1 MEGRKMSKSSLSVL
15 AKAVASK
22 RGLTQA
28 EAERF
33 IATMFEVAGAG
44 IQEDKLLK
52 MKWLGTFKITS
63 VKDRESVDVNT
74 GERILI
80 EGRDKISFTPD
91 NILKEIINKPFAQFE
106 TVVVND
112 GVDFSDIDE
121 KFANMERE
129 EELQL
134 QKEQEL
140 QLLKGQECH
149 DEEVVQEEQNA
160 ELPQKA
166 ELSQEEEHSQE
177 VELNEDL
184 PQEEELSQ
192 EEEHSQEVEL
202 NEELPQ
208 EAKKSQESL
217 LDAELESQEGG
228 QKDELPQEVNTPIS
242 EETVALSS
250 ELKNAEISED
260 DIPETSEDNISQTSE
275 DDIPETSE
283 DDIPETSE
291 DNISQTSEDTISK
304 TEENGIPEEVGM
316 LISHLKENGS
326 AAEEIERVE
335 EAKVKEEAEAPKAA
349 EAHVEKTPA
358 EEKIVVSQSD
368 VENKK
373 QSEYDETLDEDE
385 AYASDRHHFVIPK
398 YVVALVCVVFVALLG
413 GLCWFAFIYGKMQA
427 RQEQM
432 EMQLKAIKPQPQP
445 KPKPKVVAPVDTA
458 KSVASLDDKTDA
470 ENAPVN
476 GAQAN
481 NEQTDHSQL
490 AMKKKAKQDSIR
502 MAQANNAVKMAEKAS
517 EYLNDPRIRTGAY
530 RIVGVEK
537 TVTVKSGQTLA
548 GLSKLYL
555 GPGMECYMQAI
566 NGCSEIKSGQKV
578 KIPKLELK
586 RKGKK
591 N

>member
-33 IATMFEVAGAG
+33 IATMFEVAGDG

-112 GVDFSDIDE
+112 GIDFSDIDE

-129 EELQL
+129 EEELQL
-134 QKEQEL
+134 QKE
-140 QLLKGQECH
+140 QECH

-160 ELPQKA
+160 EQPQKE
-166 ELSQEEEHSQE
+166 ELSQVEEQPREENLSQE

-184 PQEEELSQ
+184 S
-192 EEEHSQEVEL
+192 
-202 NEELPQ
+202 Q

-217 LDAELESQEGG
+217 LDAELQSQEGG
-228 QKDELPQEVNTPIS
+228 QKDELSQEVNTPIS

-260 DIPETSEDNISQTSE
+260 DISETSEDNISQTS
-275 DDIPETSE
+275 D
-283 DDIPETSE
+283 
-291 DNISQTSEDTISK
+291 DTISK
-304 TEENGIPEEVGM
+304 TEENGIPEEVGI
-316 LISHLKENGS
+316 LISHLKENES
-326 AAEEIERVE
+326 EAEEIERVE
-335 EAKVKEEAEAPKAA
+335 EAKVKEEAEVPKAA
-349 EAHVEKTPA
+349 EAHVEKTP
-358 EEKIVVSQSD
+358 EEAKVVVSQSN

-373 QSEYDETLDEDE
+373 QPEYDETLDEDE
-385 AYASDRHHFVIPK
+385 AYASDHHHLVIPK
-398 YVVALVCVVFVALLG
+398 YVVALVSVVFVALLG

-445 KPKPKVVAPVDTA
+445 KPKPTVVAPVDTA
-458 KSVASLDDKTDA
+458 KSVASSDDKTDA
-470 ENAPVN
+470 ENVLAN

-481 NEQTDHSQL
+481 NEQTDHAQL

-517 EYLNDPRIRTGAY
+517 VYLNDPRIRTGAY

-537 TVTVKSGQTLA
+537 TVTAKSGQTLA

-566 NGCSEIKSGQKV
+566 NGCSEIKPGQKV

>member
-1 MEGRKMSKSSLSVL
+1 MSKSSLSVL

-33 IATMFEVAGAG
+33 IATMFEVAGDG

-112 GVDFSDIDE
+112 GIDFSDIDE

-129 EELQL
+129 EEELQL
-134 QKEQEL
+134 QKE
-140 QLLKGQECH
+140 QECH

-160 ELPQKA
+160 ELPQK
-166 ELSQEEEHSQE
+166 EDLSQEEEQPREEEHSQE

-184 PQEEELSQ
+184 S
-192 EEEHSQEVEL
+192 
-202 NEELPQ
+202 Q

-217 LDAELESQEGG
+217 LDAELQSQEGG
-228 QKDELPQEVNTPIS
+228 QKDELSQEANTPIS

-260 DIPETSEDNISQTSE
+260 DISETSEDNISQTS
-275 DDIPETSE
+275 D
-283 DDIPETSE
+283 
-291 DNISQTSEDTISK
+291 DTISK

-316 LISHLKENGS
+316 LISHLKKNES
-326 AAEEIERVE
+326 EAEEIERVE
-335 EAKVKEEAEAPKAA
+335 EAKVKEEAEVPKAA

-358 EEKIVVSQSD
+358 EAKVVVSQSN

-373 QSEYDETLDEDE
+373 QPEYDETLDEDE
-385 AYASDRHHFVIPK
+385 AYASDHHHLVIPK
-398 YVVALVCVVFVALLG
+398 YVVALVSVVFVALLG

-445 KPKPKVVAPVDTA
+445 KPKPTVVAPVDTA
-458 KSVASLDDKTDA
+458 KSVASSDDKTDA
-470 ENAPVN
+470 ENALAN

-481 NEQTDHSQL
+481 NEQTDHAQL

-517 EYLNDPRIRTGAY
+517 VYLNDPRIRTGAY

-537 TVTVKSGQTLA
+537 TVTAKSGQTLA

-555 GPGMECYMQAI
+555 GSGMECYMQAI
-566 NGCSEIKSGQKV
+566 NGCSEIKPGQKV

>member
-33 IATMFEVAGAG
+33 IATMFEVAGDG

-112 GVDFSDIDE
+112 GIDFSDIDE

-129 EELQL
+129 EEELQL
-134 QKEQEL
+134 QKE
-140 QLLKGQECH
+140 QECH

-160 ELPQKA
+160 ELPQKE
-166 ELSQEEEHSQE
+166 ELFQEEEQPREEEHSQE
-177 VELNEDL
+177 FELNEDL
-184 PQEEELSQ
+184 S
-192 EEEHSQEVEL
+192 
-202 NEELPQ
+202 Q

-217 LDAELESQEGG
+217 LDAELQSQEGG
-228 QKDELPQEVNTPIS
+228 QKDELSQEVNTPIS
-242 EETVALSS
+242 EETVALPS

-260 DIPETSEDNISQTSE
+260 DISETSEDNISQTS
-275 DDIPETSE
+275 D
-283 DDIPETSE
+283 
-291 DNISQTSEDTISK
+291 DTISK

-316 LISHLKENGS
+316 LISHLKKNES
-326 AAEEIERVE
+326 EAEEIERVE
-335 EAKVKEEAEAPKAA
+335 EAKVKEEAEVPKAA
-349 EAHVEKTPA
+349 EAHVEKTP
-358 EEKIVVSQSD
+358 EEAKVVASQSN

-373 QSEYDETLDEDE
+373 QPEYDETLDEDE
-385 AYASDRHHFVIPK
+385 AYASDRHHLVIPK
-398 YVVALVCVVFVALLG
+398 YVVALVSVVFVALLG

-445 KPKPKVVAPVDTA
+445 KPKPTVVAPVDTA
-458 KSVASLDDKTDA
+458 KSVASSDDKTDA
-470 ENAPVN
+470 ENVLAN

-481 NEQTDHSQL
+481 NEQTDHAQL

-517 EYLNDPRIRTGAY
+517 VYLNDPRIRTGAY

-537 TVTVKSGQTLA
+537 TVTAKSGQTLA

-566 NGCSEIKSGQKV
+566 NGCSEIKPGQKV

>member
-1 MEGRKMSKSSLSVL
+1 MNKSSLSVL

-112 GVDFSDIDE
+112 GIDFSDIDE

-129 EELQL
+129 EEELQL
-134 QKEQEL
+134 QKE
-140 QLLKGQECH
+140 QECH

-160 ELPQKA
+160 EQPQKE
-166 ELSQEEEHSQE
+166 ELSQVEEQPREENLSQE

-184 PQEEELSQ
+184 S
-192 EEEHSQEVEL
+192 
-202 NEELPQ
+202 Q

-217 LDAELESQEGG
+217 LDAELQSQEGG
-228 QKDELPQEVNTPIS
+228 QKDDLSQEANTPIS

-260 DIPETSEDNISQTSE
+260 DISETSEDNISQTS
-275 DDIPETSE
+275 D
-283 DDIPETSE
+283 
-291 DNISQTSEDTISK
+291 DTISK

-316 LISHLKENGS
+316 LISHLKKNES
-326 AAEEIERVE
+326 EAEEIEKVE
-335 EAKVKEEAEAPKAA
+335 ETKVKEEAEVPKAA
-349 EAHVEKTPA
+349 EAHVEKTP
-358 EEKIVVSQSD
+358 EEAKVVVSQSN

-373 QSEYDETLDEDE
+373 QPEYDETLDEDE
-385 AYASDRHHFVIPK
+385 AYASDHHHLVIPK
-398 YVVALVCVVFVALLG
+398 YVVALVSVVFVALLG

-458 KSVASLDDKTDA
+458 KSVASSDDKTDA
-470 ENAPVN
+470 ANALAN

-481 NEQTDHSQL
+481 NEQTDHAQL

-517 EYLNDPRIRTGAY
+517 VYLNDPRIRTGAY

-537 TVTVKSGQTLA
+537 TVTAKSGQTLA

-566 NGCSEIKSGQKV
+566 NGCSEIKPGQKV

>member
-1 MEGRKMSKSSLSVL
+1 MEGRKMNKSSLSVL

-91 NILKEIINKPFAQFE
+91 NIMKEIINKPFAQFE

-129 EELQL
+129 EELLL
-134 QKEQEL
+134 QKEQER
-140 QLLKGQECH
+140 H
-149 DEEVVQEEQNA
+149 DDEVVLEEQNA
-160 ELPQKA
+160 EQPQELDQNVRQSREEEQSQENLPDA
-166 ELSQEEEHSQE
+166 ELQSQDDGEK
-177 VELNEDL
+177 NDL
-184 PQEEELSQ
+184 
-192 EEEHSQEVEL
+192 
-202 NEELPQ
+202 
-208 EAKKSQESL
+208 SQESL
-217 LDAELESQEGG
+217 LNEELTQENN
-228 QKDELPQEVNTPIS
+228 QKVEQPQEVKSPIS
-242 EETVALSS
+242 EENVALSS
-250 ELKNAEISED
+250 ELKNV
-260 DIPETSEDNISQTSE
+260 ETSADDFSE
-275 DDIPETSE
+275 T
-283 DDIPETSE
+283 
-291 DNISQTSEDTISK
+291 
-304 TEENGIPEEVGM
+304 
-316 LISHLKENGS
+316 
-326 AAEEIERVE
+326 
-335 EAKVKEEAEAPKAA
+335 
-349 EAHVEKTPA
+349 
-358 EEKIVVSQSD
+358 
-368 VENKK
+368 
-373 QSEYDETLDEDE
+373 
-385 AYASDRHHFVIPK
+385 YASDRHHLVIPK

-413 GLCWFAFIYGKMQA
+413 GLCWFAFTYGKMQA

-458 KSVASLDDKTDA
+458 KSVASSDDKTDA
-470 ENAPVN
+470 ENVLAN

-481 NEQTDHSQL
+481 NAQADHAQL

-537 TVTVKSGQTLA
+537 TVTAKSGQTLA

-566 NGCSEIKSGQKV
+566 NGCSEIKTGQKV

>member
-1 MEGRKMSKSSLSVL
+1 MSKSSLSVL

-33 IATMFEVAGAG
+33 IATMFEVAGDG

-112 GVDFSDIDE
+112 GIDFSDIDE

-129 EELQL
+129 EEELQL
-134 QKEQEL
+134 QKE
-140 QLLKGQECH
+140 QECH

-160 ELPQKA
+160 EQPQN
-166 ELSQEEEHSQE
+166 EDLSQVEEQPREENLSQE

-184 PQEEELSQ
+184 S
-192 EEEHSQEVEL
+192 
-202 NEELPQ
+202 Q
-208 EAKKSQESL
+208 EAKKPQESL
-217 LDAELESQEGG
+217 LDAELQSQEDG
-228 QKDELPQEVNTPIS
+228 QKDELSQEVNTPIS

-260 DIPETSEDNISQTSE
+260 DISETSEDNISQTS
-275 DDIPETSE
+275 D
-283 DDIPETSE
+283 
-291 DNISQTSEDTISK
+291 DTISK

-316 LISHLKENGS
+316 LISHLKKNES
-326 AAEEIERVE
+326 EAEEIERVE
-335 EAKVKEEAEAPKAA
+335 EAKVKEEPEVPKAA

-358 EEKIVVSQSD
+358 EAKVVVSQSN

-373 QSEYDETLDEDE
+373 QPEYDETLDEDE
-385 AYASDRHHFVIPK
+385 AYASDHHHLVIPK
-398 YVVALVCVVFVALLG
+398 YVVALVSVVFVALLG

-458 KSVASLDDKTDA
+458 KSVASSDDKTDA
-470 ENAPVN
+470 ENALAN

-481 NEQTDHSQL
+481 NEQTDHAQL

-517 EYLNDPRIRTGAY
+517 VYLNDPRIRTGAY

-537 TVTVKSGQTLA
+537 TVTAKSGQTLA

-566 NGCSEIKSGQKV
+566 NGCSEIKPGQKV

>member
-1 MEGRKMSKSSLSVL
+1 MSKSSLSVL

-33 IATMFEVAGAG
+33 IATMFEVAGDG

-112 GVDFSDIDE
+112 GIDFSDIDE

-129 EELQL
+129 EEELQL
-134 QKEQEL
+134 QKE
-140 QLLKGQECH
+140 QECH
-149 DEEVVQEEQNA
+149 DEEVVQEEQ
-160 ELPQKA
+160 PQK
-166 ELSQEEEHSQE
+166 
-177 VELNEDL
+177 
-184 PQEEELSQ
+184 EELSQ
-192 EEEHSQEVEL
+192 EEEQ
-202 NEELPQ
+202 PR
-208 EAKKSQESL
+208 ESL
-217 LDAELESQEGG
+217 LDAELQSQEGG
-228 QKDELPQEVNTPIS
+228 QKDELSQEANTPIS

-260 DIPETSEDNISQTSE
+260 NISVTSEDNISQTS
-275 DDIPETSE
+275 D
-283 DDIPETSE
+283 
-291 DNISQTSEDTISK
+291 DTISQ

-316 LISHLKENGS
+316 LISHLKENKS
-326 AAEEIERVE
+326 EAEEIERVE
-335 EAKVKEEAEAPKAA
+335 EAKVKEEAEVPKAA
-349 EAHVEKTPA
+349 EAYVEKTPTEA
-358 EEKIVVSQSD
+358 KVVVSQSN

-373 QSEYDETLDEDE
+373 QPEYDETLDEDE
-385 AYASDRHHFVIPK
+385 AHASDRHHLVIPK
-398 YVVALVCVVFVALLG
+398 YVVALVSVVFVALLG

-458 KSVASLDDKTDA
+458 KSVASSDDKTDA
-470 ENAPVN
+470 ENALAN

-481 NEQTDHSQL
+481 NEQTDHAQL

-517 EYLNDPRIRTGAY
+517 VYLNDPRIRTGAY

-537 TVTVKSGQTLA
+537 TVTAKSGQTLA
-548 GLSKLYL
+548 GLSKHYL

-566 NGCSEIKSGQKV
+566 NGCSEIKPGQKV

>member
-33 IATMFEVAGAG
+33 IATMFEVAGDG

-112 GVDFSDIDE
+112 GIDFSDIDE

-129 EELQL
+129 EEELQL
-134 QKEQEL
+134 QKE
-140 QLLKGQECH
+140 QECH

-160 ELPQKA
+160 EQPQKE
-166 ELSQEEEHSQE
+166 ELSQEEEQPREEEHSQE

-184 PQEEELSQ
+184 S
-192 EEEHSQEVEL
+192 
-202 NEELPQ
+202 Q

-217 LDAELESQEGG
+217 LDAELQSQEGG
-228 QKDELPQEVNTPIS
+228 QKDELSQEANTPIS

-260 DIPETSEDNISQTSE
+260 DISVTSEDNISQTS
-275 DDIPETSE
+275 D
-283 DDIPETSE
+283 
-291 DNISQTSEDTISK
+291 DTISK

-316 LISHLKENGS
+316 LISHLKENKS
-326 AAEEIERVE
+326 EAEKIERVE
-335 EAKVKEEAEAPKAA
+335 EAKVKEEAEVPKAA
-349 EAHVEKTPA
+349 EAYVEETPA
-358 EEKIVVSQSD
+358 EAKVVVSQTN

-373 QSEYDETLDEDE
+373 QPEYDETLDEDE
-385 AYASDRHHFVIPK
+385 AYASDRHHLVIPK
-398 YVVALVCVVFVALLG
+398 YVVALVSVVFVALLG

-458 KSVASLDDKTDA
+458 KSVASSDDKTDA
-470 ENAPVN
+470 ENVLAN
-476 GAQAN
+476 GAQTN
-481 NEQTDHSQL
+481 NEQTDHAQL

-517 EYLNDPRIRTGAY
+517 VYLNDPRIRTGAY

-537 TVTVKSGQTLA
+537 TVTAKSGQTLA

-566 NGCSEIKSGQKV
+566 NGCSEIKPGQKV
-578 KIPKLELK
+578 KIPKLKLK

>member
-33 IATMFEVAGAG
+33 IATMFEVAGDG

-112 GVDFSDIDE
+112 GIDFSDIDE

-129 EELQL
+129 EEELQL
-134 QKEQEL
+134 QKE
-140 QLLKGQECH
+140 QECH

-160 ELPQKA
+160 EQPQKE
-166 ELSQEEEHSQE
+166 ELSQEEEQPREEEHSQE

-184 PQEEELSQ
+184 S
-192 EEEHSQEVEL
+192 
-202 NEELPQ
+202 Q

-217 LDAELESQEGG
+217 LDAELQSQEGG
-228 QKDELPQEVNTPIS
+228 QKDELSQEVNTPIS

-260 DIPETSEDNISQTSE
+260 DISETSEDNISQTS
-275 DDIPETSE
+275 D
-283 DDIPETSE
+283 
-291 DNISQTSEDTISK
+291 DTISK

-316 LISHLKENGS
+316 LISHLKENKS
-326 AAEEIERVE
+326 EAEEIERVE
-335 EAKVKEEAEAPKAA
+335 EAKVKEEAELPKAA

-358 EEKIVVSQSD
+358 EAKVVVSQSN

-373 QSEYDETLDEDE
+373 QPEYDETLDEDE
-385 AYASDRHHFVIPK
+385 AYASDHHHLVIPK
-398 YVVALVCVVFVALLG
+398 YVVALVSVVFVALLG

-458 KSVASLDDKTDA
+458 KSVASSDDKTDA
-470 ENAPVN
+470 ANALAN

-481 NEQTDHSQL
+481 NEQTDHAQL

-517 EYLNDPRIRTGAY
+517 VYLNDPRIRTGAY

-537 TVTVKSGQTLA
+537 TVTAKSGQTLA

-566 NGCSEIKSGQKV
+566 NGCSEIKPGQKV

>member
-1 MEGRKMSKSSLSVL
+1 MEGRKMNKSSLSVL

-129 EELQL
+129 EELLL
-134 QKEQEL
+134 QKEQER
-140 QLLKGQECH
+140 H
-149 DEEVVQEEQNA
+149 DDEVVLEEQNA
-160 ELPQKA
+160 EQPQELDQNVRQSREEEQSQENLPDA
-166 ELSQEEEHSQE
+166 ELQSQENLPDAELQSQE
-177 VELNEDL
+177 NLSDAEL
-184 PQEEELSQ
+184 QSQ
-192 EEEHSQEVEL
+192 ENLSDAKLQSQDDGEKNDL
-202 NEELPQ
+202 
-208 EAKKSQESL
+208 SQESL
-217 LDAELESQEGG
+217 LNEELTQENN
-228 QKDELPQEVNTPIS
+228 QKVEQPQEVKTPIS
-242 EETVALSS
+242 EENVALSS
-250 ELKNAEISED
+250 ELKNV
-260 DIPETSEDNISQTSE
+260 ETSADDFSE
-275 DDIPETSE
+275 T
-283 DDIPETSE
+283 
-291 DNISQTSEDTISK
+291 
-304 TEENGIPEEVGM
+304 
-316 LISHLKENGS
+316 
-326 AAEEIERVE
+326 
-335 EAKVKEEAEAPKAA
+335 
-349 EAHVEKTPA
+349 
-358 EEKIVVSQSD
+358 
-368 VENKK
+368 
-373 QSEYDETLDEDE
+373 
-385 AYASDRHHFVIPK
+385 YASDRHHLVIPK

-413 GLCWFAFIYGKMQA
+413 GLCWFAFTYGKMQA

-445 KPKPKVVAPVDTA
+445 KPKPTVVAPVDTA
-458 KSVASLDDKTDA
+458 KSVVSSDDKTDA
-470 ENAPVN
+470 ENAQAN

-481 NEQTDHSQL
+481 NAQADHAQL

-537 TVTVKSGQTLA
+537 TVTAKSGQTLA

-566 NGCSEIKSGQKV
+566 NGCSEIKTGQKV
-578 KIPKLELK
+578 KVPKLELK

>member
-1 MEGRKMSKSSLSVL
+1 MSKSSLSVL

-33 IATMFEVAGAG
+33 IATMFEVAGDG

-112 GVDFSDIDE
+112 GIDFSDIDE

-129 EELQL
+129 EEELQL
-134 QKEQEL
+134 QKEQE
-140 QLLKGQECH
+140 CH
-149 DEEVVQEEQNA
+149 DEELAQEEQNA
-160 ELPQKA
+160 EQTQKE
-166 ELSQEEEHSQE
+166 ELSQGEEQPREEEHSQE
-177 VELNEDL
+177 VELNEN
-184 PQEEELSQ
+184 LSQ
-192 EEEHSQEVEL
+192 EE
-202 NEELPQ
+202 
-208 EAKKSQESL
+208 KKSQESL
-217 LDAELESQEGG
+217 LDAELQSQEGG
-228 QKDELPQEVNTPIS
+228 QKDELSQEVNTPIS

-260 DIPETSEDNISQTSE
+260 DISETSEDNISQTS
-275 DDIPETSE
+275 D
-283 DDIPETSE
+283 
-291 DNISQTSEDTISK
+291 DTISK

-316 LISHLKENGS
+316 LISHLKKNES
-326 AAEEIERVE
+326 EAEEIERVE
-335 EAKVKEEAEAPKAA
+335 EAKVKEEAGIPKAA
-349 EAHVEKTPA
+349 EAHVEKTP
-358 EEKIVVSQSD
+358 EEAKVVASQSN

-373 QSEYDETLDEDE
+373 QPEYDETLDEDE
-385 AYASDRHHFVIPK
+385 AYASDRHHLVIPK
-398 YVVALVCVVFVALLG
+398 YVVALVSVVFVALLG

-458 KSVASLDDKTDA
+458 KSVASSDDKTDA
-470 ENAPVN
+470 ENALAN

-481 NEQTDHSQL
+481 NEQTDHAQL

-517 EYLNDPRIRTGAY
+517 VYLNDPRIRTGAY

-537 TVTVKSGQTLA
+537 TVTAKSGQTLA

-566 NGCSEIKSGQKV
+566 NGCSEIKPGQKV

>member
-1 MEGRKMSKSSLSVL
+1 MSKSSLSVL

-33 IATMFEVAGAG
+33 IATMFEVAGDG

-112 GVDFSDIDE
+112 GIDFSDIDE

-129 EELQL
+129 EEELQL
-134 QKEQEL
+134 QKE
-140 QLLKGQECH
+140 QECH
-149 DEEVVQEEQNA
+149 DEEVVQEEQ
-160 ELPQKA
+160 PQKE
-166 ELSQEEEHSQE
+166 ELSQEEEQPREEEHSQE
-177 VELNEDL
+177 VELNEN
-184 PQEEELSQ
+184 LS
-192 EEEHSQEVEL
+192 
-202 NEELPQ
+202 Q

-217 LDAELESQEGG
+217 LDAELQSQEGG
-228 QKDELPQEVNTPIS
+228 QKDELSQEANTPIS

-250 ELKNAEISED
+250 ELKNAEITED
-260 DIPETSEDNISQTSE
+260 DISETSEDNISQTSE
-275 DDIPETSE
+275 D
-283 DDIPETSE
+283 
-291 DNISQTSEDTISK
+291 NISQTSDDTISK

-316 LISHLKENGS
+316 LISHLKENKS
-326 AAEEIERVE
+326 EAEKIERVE
-335 EAKVKEEAEAPKAA
+335 EAKVKEEAEVPKAA
-349 EAHVEKTPA
+349 EAYVEETPA
-358 EEKIVVSQSD
+358 EAKVVVSQSN

-373 QSEYDETLDEDE
+373 QPEYDETLDEDE
-385 AYASDRHHFVIPK
+385 AYASDHHHLVIPK
-398 YVVALVCVVFVALLG
+398 YVVALVSVVFVALLG

-445 KPKPKVVAPVDTA
+445 KPKPTVVAPVDTA
-458 KSVASLDDKTDA
+458 KSVASSDDKTDA
-470 ENAPVN
+470 ENALAN

-481 NEQTDHSQL
+481 NEQTDHAQL

-517 EYLNDPRIRTGAY
+517 VYLNDPRIRTGAY

-537 TVTVKSGQTLA
+537 TMTAKSGQTLA

-566 NGCSEIKSGQKV
+566 NGCSEIKPGQKV

>member
-33 IATMFEVAGAG
+33 IATMFEVAGDG

-112 GVDFSDIDE
+112 GIDFSDIDE
-121 KFANMERE
+121 KFANMESEE

-134 QKEQEL
+134 QKE
-140 QLLKGQECH
+140 QECH

-160 ELPQKA
+160 EQPQKE
-166 ELSQEEEHSQE
+166 ELSQEEEQPREEEYSQE
-177 VELNEDL
+177 VELNEN
-184 PQEEELSQ
+184 LS
-192 EEEHSQEVEL
+192 
-202 NEELPQ
+202 Q

-217 LDAELESQEGG
+217 LDAELQSQEGG
-228 QKDELPQEVNTPIS
+228 QKDELSQEANTPIS
-242 EETVALSS
+242 EEMVALSS

-260 DIPETSEDNISQTSE
+260 DISETSEDNISQTS
-275 DDIPETSE
+275 D
-283 DDIPETSE
+283 
-291 DNISQTSEDTISK
+291 DTISK

-316 LISHLKENGS
+316 LISHLKENKS
-326 AAEEIERVE
+326 EAEEIEKVE
-335 EAKVKEEAEAPKAA
+335 ETKVKEEAEVPKAA
-349 EAHVEKTPA
+349 EAHVEKTP
-358 EEKIVVSQSD
+358 EEAKVVVSQSN

-373 QSEYDETLDEDE
+373 QPEYDETLDEDE
-385 AYASDRHHFVIPK
+385 AYASDRHHLVIPK
-398 YVVALVCVVFVALLG
+398 YVVALVSVVFVALLG

-445 KPKPKVVAPVDTA
+445 KPKPMVVAPVDTA
-458 KSVASLDDKTDA
+458 KSVASSDDKTDA
-470 ENAPVN
+470 ENALAN

-481 NEQTDHSQL
+481 NEQTDHAQL

-517 EYLNDPRIRTGAY
+517 VYLNDPRIRTGAY

-537 TVTVKSGQTLA
+537 TVTAKSGQTLA

-566 NGCSEIKSGQKV
+566 NGCSEIKPGQKV

>member
-33 IATMFEVAGAG
+33 IATMFEVAGDG

-91 NILKEIINKPFAQFE
+91 NILKEIVNKPFAQFE

-112 GVDFSDIDE
+112 GIDFFDIDE

-129 EELQL
+129 EEELQL
-134 QKEQEL
+134 QKE
-140 QLLKGQECH
+140 QECH

-160 ELPQKA
+160 EQPQN
-166 ELSQEEEHSQE
+166 EDLSQEEEQ
-177 VELNEDL
+177 
-184 PQEEELSQ
+184 
-192 EEEHSQEVEL
+192 
-202 NEELPQ
+202 
-208 EAKKSQESL
+208 SQESL
-217 LDAELESQEGG
+217 LDAELQSQEGG
-228 QKDELPQEVNTPIS
+228 QKDELSQEANTPIS

-260 DIPETSEDNISQTSE
+260 DISETSEDNISQTS
-275 DDIPETSE
+275 D
-283 DDIPETSE
+283 
-291 DNISQTSEDTISK
+291 DTISK

-316 LISHLKENGS
+316 LISHLKENKS
-326 AAEEIERVE
+326 EAEEIERVE
-335 EAKVKEEAEAPKAA
+335 EAKVKEEAEVPKAA
-349 EAHVEKTPA
+349 EAYVEEMPTEAKV
-358 EEKIVVSQSD
+358 VVSQTN

-373 QSEYDETLDEDE
+373 QPEYDETLDEDE
-385 AYASDRHHFVIPK
+385 AYASDHHHLVIPK
-398 YVVALVCVVFVALLG
+398 YVVALVSVVFVALLG

-445 KPKPKVVAPVDTA
+445 KPKPTVVAPVDTA
-458 KSVASLDDKTDA
+458 KSVASSDDKTDA
-470 ENAPVN
+470 ENVLAN
-476 GAQAN
+476 GAQTN
-481 NEQTDHSQL
+481 NEQTDHAQL

-517 EYLNDPRIRTGAY
+517 VYLNDPRIRTGAY

-537 TVTVKSGQTLA
+537 TVTAKSGQTLA

-566 NGCSEIKSGQKV
+566 NGCSEIKPGQKV

>member
-33 IATMFEVAGAG
+33 IATMFEVAGDG

-112 GVDFSDIDE
+112 GIDFSDIDE

-129 EELQL
+129 EEELQL
-134 QKEQEL
+134 QKE
-140 QLLKGQECH
+140 QECH

-160 ELPQKA
+160 ELPQKE
-166 ELSQEEEHSQE
+166 ELSQEEEQPREEEHSQE
-177 VELNEDL
+177 VELNEN
-184 PQEEELSQ
+184 LS
-192 EEEHSQEVEL
+192 
-202 NEELPQ
+202 Q

-217 LDAELESQEGG
+217 LDAELQSQEGG
-228 QKDELPQEVNTPIS
+228 QKDELSQEVNTPIS

-260 DIPETSEDNISQTSE
+260 DISETSEDNISQTS
-275 DDIPETSE
+275 D
-283 DDIPETSE
+283 
-291 DNISQTSEDTISK
+291 DTISK
-304 TEENGIPEEVGM
+304 TEENGIPEEVGI
-316 LISHLKENGS
+316 LISHLKENES
-326 AAEEIERVE
+326 EAEEIERVE
-335 EAKVKEEAEAPKAA
+335 EAKEEAEVPKAA
-349 EAHVEKTPA
+349 EAHVEKTP
-358 EEKIVVSQSD
+358 EEAKVVVSQSN

-373 QSEYDETLDEDE
+373 QPEYDETLDEDE
-385 AYASDRHHFVIPK
+385 AYASDHHHLVIPK
-398 YVVALVCVVFVALLG
+398 YVVALVSVVFVALLG

-445 KPKPKVVAPVDTA
+445 KPQPTVVAPVDTA
-458 KSVASLDDKTDA
+458 KSVASSDDKTDA
-470 ENAPVN
+470 ENALAN

-481 NEQTDHSQL
+481 NEQTDHAQL
-490 AMKKKAKQDSIR
+490 AMKKKAKLDSIR

-517 EYLNDPRIRTGAY
+517 VYLNDPRIRTGAY

-537 TVTVKSGQTLA
+537 TVTAKSGQTLA

-566 NGCSEIKSGQKV
+566 NGCSEIKPGQKV

>member
-1 MEGRKMSKSSLSVL
+1 MSKSSLSVL

-33 IATMFEVAGAG
+33 IATMFEVAGDG

-112 GVDFSDIDE
+112 GIDFSDIDE

-129 EELQL
+129 EEELQL
-134 QKEQEL
+134 QKE
-140 QLLKGQECH
+140 QECH

-160 ELPQKA
+160 EQPQN
-166 ELSQEEEHSQE
+166 EDLSQEEEQ
-177 VELNEDL
+177 
-184 PQEEELSQ
+184 P
-192 EEEHSQEVEL
+192 
-202 NEELPQ
+202 
-208 EAKKSQESL
+208 QESL
-217 LDAELESQEGG
+217 LDAELQSQEGG
-228 QKDELPQEVNTPIS
+228 QKDELSQEANTPIS

-260 DIPETSEDNISQTSE
+260 DISDTSEDNISQTS
-275 DDIPETSE
+275 D
-283 DDIPETSE
+283 
-291 DNISQTSEDTISK
+291 DTISK

-316 LISHLKENGS
+316 LISHLKKNES
-326 AAEEIERVE
+326 EAEEIERVE
-335 EAKVKEEAEAPKAA
+335 EAKVKEEAEVPKVA

-358 EEKIVVSQSD
+358 EAKVVASQSN
-368 VENKK
+368 VEDKK
-373 QSEYDETLDEDE
+373 QPEYDETFDEDE
-385 AYASDRHHFVIPK
+385 AYASDHHHLVIPK
-398 YVVALVCVVFVALLG
+398 YVVALVSVVFVALLG

-445 KPKPKVVAPVDTA
+445 KPKPTVVAPVDTA
-458 KSVASLDDKTDA
+458 KSVASSDDKTDA
-470 ENAPVN
+470 ENALAN

-481 NEQTDHSQL
+481 NEQTDHAQL

-517 EYLNDPRIRTGAY
+517 VYLNDPRIRTGAY

-537 TVTVKSGQTLA
+537 TVTAKSGQTLA

-566 NGCSEIKSGQKV
+566 NGCSEIKPGQKV

>member
-1 MEGRKMSKSSLSVL
+1 MSKSSLSVL

-33 IATMFEVAGAG
+33 IATMFDVAGAG

-129 EELQL
+129 EEELQL
-134 QKEQEL
+134 QKEQDQQL
-140 QLLKGQECH
+140 QKEQVSH

-160 ELPQKA
+160 ELPR
-166 ELSQEEEHSQE
+166 
-177 VELNEDL
+177 
-184 PQEEELSQ
+184 EEELSQ
-192 EEEHSQEVEL
+192 EEELPREEVHSQEVEL
-202 NEELPQ
+202 NGDLSQ

-217 LDAELESQEGG
+217 LNAELQSQEGG
-228 QKDELPQEVNTPIS
+228 QKDELSQEVNTPIS

-260 DIPETSEDNISQTSE
+260 NISETSEDNL
-275 DDIPETSE
+275 
-283 DDIPETSE
+283 
-291 DNISQTSEDTISK
+291 SQTSEDTISK

-316 LISHLKENGS
+316 LISHLKENDS

-335 EAKVKEEAEAPKAA
+335 EAKVKEEAEVSKAA

-358 EEKIVVSQSD
+358 EEKVVVSQLN

-398 YVVALVCVVFVALLG
+398 YVVALVCVVFVALLC
-413 GLCWFAFIYGKMQA
+413 GLCWFAFTYGKMQA

-458 KSVASLDDKTDA
+458 KSVASSDDETDA
-470 ENAPVN
+470 ENAPAN

-481 NEQTDHSQL
+481 NEQADHAQL

-502 MAQANNAVKMAEKAS
+502 MTQANNAVKMAEKAS

-537 TVTVKSGQTLA
+537 TVTAKSGQTLA
-548 GLSKLYL
+548 GLSKLHL

-566 NGCSEIKSGQKV
+566 NGCSEIKPGQKV

>member
-33 IATMFEVAGAG
+33 IATMFEVAGDG

-112 GVDFSDIDE
+112 GIDFSDIDE

-129 EELQL
+129 EEELQL
-134 QKEQEL
+134 QKEQE
-140 QLLKGQECH
+140 CH
-149 DEEVVQEEQNA
+149 DEELVQEEQNA
-160 ELPQKA
+160 ELPQK
-166 ELSQEEEHSQE
+166 EDLSQEEEQPREEEHSQE

-184 PQEEELSQ
+184 PQET
-192 EEEHSQEVEL
+192 
-202 NEELPQ
+202 
-208 EAKKSQESL
+208 KKSQESL
-217 LDAELESQEGG
+217 LDAELQSQEGG
-228 QKDELPQEVNTPIS
+228 QKDELSQEVNTPIS

-260 DIPETSEDNISQTSE
+260 DISETSEDNISQTS
-275 DDIPETSE
+275 D
-283 DDIPETSE
+283 
-291 DNISQTSEDTISK
+291 DTISK

-316 LISHLKENGS
+316 LISHLKENKS
-326 AAEEIERVE
+326 EAEEIERVE
-335 EAKVKEEAEAPKAA
+335 EAKVKEEAEVPKAA
-349 EAHVEKTPA
+349 EAHVEKTP
-358 EEKIVVSQSD
+358 EEAKVVVSQSN

-373 QSEYDETLDEDE
+373 QPEYAETLDEDE
-385 AYASDRHHFVIPK
+385 AYASDHHHLVIPK
-398 YVVALVCVVFVALLG
+398 YVVALVSVVFVALLG

-445 KPKPKVVAPVDTA
+445 KPKPTVVAPVDTA
-458 KSVASLDDKTDA
+458 KSVASSDDKTDA
-470 ENAPVN
+470 ENALAN
-476 GAQAN
+476 GAQAT
-481 NEQTDHSQL
+481 NEQTDHAQL

-517 EYLNDPRIRTGAY
+517 VYLNDPRIRTGAY

-537 TVTVKSGQTLA
+537 TVTAKSGQTLA

-566 NGCSEIKSGQKV
+566 NGCSEIKPGQKV

>member
-33 IATMFEVAGAG
+33 IATMFEVAGDG

-112 GVDFSDIDE
+112 GIDFSDIDE

-129 EELQL
+129 EEELQL
-134 QKEQEL
+134 QKE
-140 QLLKGQECH
+140 QECH

-160 ELPQKA
+160 EQPQKE
-166 ELSQEEEHSQE
+166 ELSQVEEQPREENLSQE

-184 PQEEELSQ
+184 S
-192 EEEHSQEVEL
+192 
-202 NEELPQ
+202 Q

-217 LDAELESQEGG
+217 LDAELQSQEGG
-228 QKDELPQEVNTPIS
+228 KKDELSQEANTPIS

-260 DIPETSEDNISQTSE
+260 DISQTS
-275 DDIPETSE
+275 D
-283 DDIPETSE
+283 
-291 DNISQTSEDTISK
+291 DTISK

-316 LISHLKENGS
+316 LISHLKKNES
-326 AAEEIERVE
+326 EAEEIERVE
-335 EAKVKEEAEAPKAA
+335 EAKVKEEAGVPKAA
-349 EAHVEKTPA
+349 EAHVEKTP
-358 EEKIVVSQSD
+358 EEAKVVASQSN

-373 QSEYDETLDEDE
+373 QPEYDETLDEDE
-385 AYASDRHHFVIPK
+385 AYASDRHHLVIPK
-398 YVVALVCVVFVALLG
+398 YVVALVSVVFVALLG

-445 KPKPKVVAPVDTA
+445 KPKPTVVAPVDTA
-458 KSVASLDDKTDA
+458 KSVASSDDKTDA
-470 ENAPVN
+470 ENALAN

-481 NEQTDHSQL
+481 NEQTDHAQL

-517 EYLNDPRIRTGAY
+517 VYLNDPRIRTGAY

-537 TVTVKSGQTLA
+537 TVTAKSGQTLA

-566 NGCSEIKSGQKV
+566 NGCSEIKPGQKV

>member
-22 RGLTQA
+22 RGLTQV

-33 IATMFEVAGAG
+33 IATMFDVAGAG

-129 EELQL
+129 EELLL
-134 QKEQEL
+134 QKEQER
-140 QLLKGQECH
+140 H
-149 DEEVVQEEQNA
+149 DDEMVLEEQNA
-160 ELPQKA
+160 EQPQELDQNVRQSREEEQSQENLPDA
-166 ELSQEEEHSQE
+166 ELQSQENNLSDAELQSQE
-177 VELNEDL
+177 NLSDAKLQSQDDGEKNDL
-184 PQEEELSQ
+184 
-192 EEEHSQEVEL
+192 
-202 NEELPQ
+202 
-208 EAKKSQESL
+208 SQESL
-217 LDAELESQEGG
+217 LNEELTQENN
-228 QKDELPQEVNTPIS
+228 QKVEQPQEVKSPIS
-242 EETVALSS
+242 EENVALSS
-250 ELKNAEISED
+250 ELKNV
-260 DIPETSEDNISQTSE
+260 ETSADDFSE
-275 DDIPETSE
+275 T
-283 DDIPETSE
+283 
-291 DNISQTSEDTISK
+291 
-304 TEENGIPEEVGM
+304 
-316 LISHLKENGS
+316 
-326 AAEEIERVE
+326 
-335 EAKVKEEAEAPKAA
+335 
-349 EAHVEKTPA
+349 
-358 EEKIVVSQSD
+358 
-368 VENKK
+368 
-373 QSEYDETLDEDE
+373 
-385 AYASDRHHFVIPK
+385 YASDHHHLVIPK
-398 YVVALVCVVFVALLG
+398 YVVALVSVVFVALLG

-458 KSVASLDDKTDA
+458 KSVASLDDKTGA
-470 ENAPVN
+470 ESAQAN

-481 NEQTDHSQL
+481 NEQADHAQL

-502 MAQANNAVKMAEKAS
+502 MVQANNAVKMAEKAS

-537 TVTVKSGQTLA
+537 TVTAKSGQTLA

-566 NGCSEIKSGQKV
+566 NGCSEIKPGQKV

>member
-1 MEGRKMSKSSLSVL
+1 MSKSSLSVL

-33 IATMFEVAGAG
+33 IATMFEVAGDG

-112 GVDFSDIDE
+112 GIDFSDIDE

-129 EELQL
+129 EEELQL
-134 QKEQEL
+134 QKE
-140 QLLKGQECH
+140 QECH

-160 ELPQKA
+160 EQPQ
-166 ELSQEEEHSQE
+166 
-177 VELNEDL
+177 NEDL
-184 PQEEELSQ
+184 S
-192 EEEHSQEVEL
+192 
-202 NEELPQ
+202 Q

-217 LDAELESQEGG
+217 LDAELQSQEGG
-228 QKDELPQEVNTPIS
+228 QKDELSQEVNTPIS

-260 DIPETSEDNISQTSE
+260 DISETSEDNLSQTS
-275 DDIPETSE
+275 D
-283 DDIPETSE
+283 
-291 DNISQTSEDTISK
+291 DTISK

-316 LISHLKENGS
+316 LISHLKENKS
-326 AAEEIERVE
+326 EAEEIERVE
-335 EAKVKEEAEAPKAA
+335 EAKVKEEAEVPKAA

-358 EEKIVVSQSD
+358 EAKVVVSQSN

-373 QSEYDETLDEDE
+373 QPEYDETLDEDE
-385 AYASDRHHFVIPK
+385 AYASDHHHLVIPK
-398 YVVALVCVVFVALLG
+398 YVVALVSVVFVALLG

-445 KPKPKVVAPVDTA
+445 KPKPTVVAPVDTA
-458 KSVASLDDKTDA
+458 KSVASSDDKTDA
-470 ENAPVN
+470 ENALVN

-481 NEQTDHSQL
+481 NEQTDHAQL

-517 EYLNDPRIRTGAY
+517 VYLNDPRIRTGAY

-537 TVTVKSGQTLA
+537 TVTAKSGQTLA

-566 NGCSEIKSGQKV
+566 NGCSEIKPGQKV

>member
-1 MEGRKMSKSSLSVL
+1 MSKSSLSVL

-33 IATMFEVAGAG
+33 IATMFEVVGDG
-44 IQEDKLLK
+44 IQEDNLLK

-112 GVDFSDIDE
+112 GIDFSDIDE

-129 EELQL
+129 EEELQL
-134 QKEQEL
+134 QKE
-140 QLLKGQECH
+140 QECH

-160 ELPQKA
+160 EQPQK
-166 ELSQEEEHSQE
+166 
-177 VELNEDL
+177 
-184 PQEEELSQ
+184 EELSQ
-192 EEEHSQEVEL
+192 EEEQ
-202 NEELPQ
+202 P
-208 EAKKSQESL
+208 QESL
-217 LDAELESQEGG
+217 LDAELQSQEGG
-228 QKDELPQEVNTPIS
+228 QKDELSQEANTPIS

-250 ELKNAEISED
+250 ELKNAEISKD
-260 DIPETSEDNISQTSE
+260 DISETSEDNISQTS
-275 DDIPETSE
+275 D
-283 DDIPETSE
+283 
-291 DNISQTSEDTISK
+291 DTISK

-316 LISHLKENGS
+316 LISHLKENKS
-326 AAEEIERVE
+326 EAEEIERVE
-335 EAKVKEEAEAPKAA
+335 EAKVKEEAEVPKAA
-349 EAHVEKTPA
+349 EVHVEETPA
-358 EEKIVVSQSD
+358 EAKVVASQSN

-373 QSEYDETLDEDE
+373 QPEYDETLNEDE

-398 YVVALVCVVFVALLG
+398 YVVALVSVVFVALLG

-458 KSVASLDDKTDA
+458 KSVASSDDKTDA
-470 ENAPVN
+470 ENVLAN
-476 GAQAN
+476 GAQTN
-481 NEQTDHSQL
+481 NEQTDHAQL

-517 EYLNDPRIRTGAY
+517 VYLNDPRIRTGAY

-537 TVTVKSGQTLA
+537 TVTAKSGQTLA

-566 NGCSEIKSGQKV
+566 NGCSEIKPGQKV

>member
-1 MEGRKMSKSSLSVL
+1 MSKSSLSVL

-33 IATMFEVAGAG
+33 IATMFEVAGDG

-112 GVDFSDIDE
+112 GIDFSDIDE

-129 EELQL
+129 EEELQL
-134 QKEQEL
+134 QKE
-140 QLLKGQECH
+140 QECH

-160 ELPQKA
+160 EQPQKE
-166 ELSQEEEHSQE
+166 ELSQEEEQPREEEHSQE

-184 PQEEELSQ
+184 S
-192 EEEHSQEVEL
+192 
-202 NEELPQ
+202 Q

-217 LDAELESQEGG
+217 LDAELQSQEGG
-228 QKDELPQEVNTPIS
+228 QKDELSQEVNTPIS

-260 DIPETSEDNISQTSE
+260 DISETSEDNISQTS
-275 DDIPETSE
+275 D
-283 DDIPETSE
+283 
-291 DNISQTSEDTISK
+291 DTISK
-304 TEENGIPEEVGM
+304 TEENGIPEEVGI
-316 LISHLKENGS
+316 LISHLKENES
-326 AAEEIERVE
+326 EAEEIERVE
-335 EAKVKEEAEAPKAA
+335 EAKVKEEAEVPKAA
-349 EAHVEKTPA
+349 EAHVEKTP
-358 EEKIVVSQSD
+358 EEAKVVVSQSN

-373 QSEYDETLDEDE
+373 QPEYDETLDEDE
-385 AYASDRHHFVIPK
+385 AYASDHHHLVIPK
-398 YVVALVCVVFVALLG
+398 YVVALVSVVFVALLG

-427 RQEQM
+427 RQEQI

-458 KSVASLDDKTDA
+458 KSVASSDDKTDA
-470 ENAPVN
+470 ENALAN

-481 NEQTDHSQL
+481 NEQTDHAQL

-517 EYLNDPRIRTGAY
+517 VYLNDPRIRTGAY

-537 TVTVKSGQTLA
+537 TVTAKSGQTLA

-566 NGCSEIKSGQKV
+566 NGCSEIKPGQKV

>member
-1 MEGRKMSKSSLSVL
+1 MSKSSLSVL

-33 IATMFEVAGAG
+33 IATMFEVAGDG

-112 GVDFSDIDE
+112 GIDFSDIDE

-129 EELQL
+129 EEELQL
-134 QKEQEL
+134 QKE
-140 QLLKGQECH
+140 QECH
-149 DEEVVQEEQNA
+149 DEEVVQEEQ
-160 ELPQKA
+160 PQK
-166 ELSQEEEHSQE
+166 
-177 VELNEDL
+177 
-184 PQEEELSQ
+184 EELSQ
-192 EEEHSQEVEL
+192 EEEQPREEEHSQEFEL
-202 NEELPQ
+202 NEDLSQ
-208 EAKKSQESL
+208 EEEQPQESL
-217 LDAELESQEGG
+217 LDAELQSQEGG
-228 QKDELPQEVNTPIS
+228 QKDELSQEANTPIS

-260 DIPETSEDNISQTSE
+260 DISETSEDNISQTS
-275 DDIPETSE
+275 D
-283 DDIPETSE
+283 
-291 DNISQTSEDTISK
+291 DTISK

-316 LISHLKENGS
+316 LISHLKENKS
-326 AAEEIERVE
+326 EAEEIERVE
-335 EAKVKEEAEAPKAA
+335 EAKVKEEAEVPKAA
-349 EAHVEKTPA
+349 EAYVEETPA
-358 EEKIVVSQSD
+358 EAKVVVSQTN

-373 QSEYDETLDEDE
+373 QLEYDETLDEDE
-385 AYASDRHHFVIPK
+385 AYTSDRHHLVIPK
-398 YVVALVCVVFVALLG
+398 YVVALVSVVFVALLG

-458 KSVASLDDKTDA
+458 KSVASSDDKTDA
-470 ENAPVN
+470 ENVLAN

-481 NEQTDHSQL
+481 NEQTDHAQL

-517 EYLNDPRIRTGAY
+517 VYLNDPRIRTGAY

-537 TVTVKSGQTLA
+537 TVTAKSGQTLA

-566 NGCSEIKSGQKV
+566 NGCSEIKPGQKV

>member
-1 MEGRKMSKSSLSVL
+1 MEGRKMNKSSLSVL

-91 NILKEIINKPFAQFE
+91 NIMKEIINKPFAQFE

-129 EELQL
+129 EEELRL
-134 QKEQEL
+134 QKE
-140 QLLKGQECH
+140 QECH

-160 ELPQKA
+160 EQPQK
-166 ELSQEEEHSQE
+166 
-177 VELNEDL
+177 
-184 PQEEELSQ
+184 EELSQ
-192 EEEHSQEVEL
+192 EEEQ
-202 NEELPQ
+202 P
-208 EAKKSQESL
+208 QESL
-217 LDAELESQEGG
+217 LDAELQSQEGG
-228 QKDELPQEVNTPIS
+228 QKDELSQEANTPIS

-260 DIPETSEDNISQTSE
+260 DISETSEDNISQTSE
-275 DDIPETSE
+275 D
-283 DDIPETSE
+283 
-291 DNISQTSEDTISK
+291 NISQTSDDTISK

-316 LISHLKENGS
+316 LISHLKENKS
-326 AAEEIERVE
+326 EAEKIERVE
-335 EAKVKEEAEAPKAA
+335 EAKVKEEAEVPKAA
-349 EAHVEKTPA
+349 EAYVEETPA
-358 EEKIVVSQSD
+358 EAKVVVSQTN

-373 QSEYDETLDEDE
+373 QPEYDETLDEDE
-385 AYASDRHHFVIPK
+385 AYASDHHHLVIPK
-398 YVVALVCVVFVALLG
+398 YVVALVSVVFVALLG
-413 GLCWFAFIYGKMQA
+413 GLCWFAFIYGRMQA

-458 KSVASLDDKTDA
+458 KSVASSDDKTDA
-470 ENAPVN
+470 ENVLAN

-481 NEQTDHSQL
+481 NEQTDHAQL

-517 EYLNDPRIRTGAY
+517 VYLNDPRIRTGAY

-537 TVTVKSGQTLA
+537 TMTAKSGQTLA

-566 NGCSEIKSGQKV
+566 NGCSEIKPGQKV

>member
-33 IATMFEVAGAG
+33 IATMFEVAGDG

-112 GVDFSDIDE
+112 GIDFSDIDE

-129 EELQL
+129 EEELQL
-134 QKEQEL
+134 QKEQE
-140 QLLKGQECH
+140 CH
-149 DEEVVQEEQNA
+149 DEELVQEEQNA
-160 ELPQKA
+160 EQPQKE
-166 ELSQEEEHSQE
+166 ELSQVEELPREEDHSRE
-177 VELNEDL
+177 VGLNEDL
-184 PQEEELSQ
+184 S
-192 EEEHSQEVEL
+192 
-202 NEELPQ
+202 Q

-217 LDAELESQEGG
+217 LDAELQSQEGG
-228 QKDELPQEVNTPIS
+228 QKDELSQEVNTPIS

-260 DIPETSEDNISQTSE
+260 DISETSEDNISQTS
-275 DDIPETSE
+275 D
-283 DDIPETSE
+283 
-291 DNISQTSEDTISK
+291 DTISK

-316 LISHLKENGS
+316 LISHLKKNES
-326 AAEEIERVE
+326 EAEEIERVE
-335 EAKVKEEAEAPKAA
+335 EAKVKEEAEVPKAA
-349 EAHVEKTPA
+349 EAHVEKTP
-358 EEKIVVSQSD
+358 EEAKVVASQSN

-373 QSEYDETLDEDE
+373 QPEYDETLDEDE
-385 AYASDRHHFVIPK
+385 AYASDRHHLVIPK
-398 YVVALVCVVFVALLG
+398 YVVALVSVVFVALLG

-445 KPKPKVVAPVDTA
+445 KPQPTVVAPVDTA
-458 KSVASLDDKTDA
+458 KSVASSDDKTDA
-470 ENAPVN
+470 ENALAN

-481 NEQTDHSQL
+481 NEQTDHAQL

-517 EYLNDPRIRTGAY
+517 VYLNDPRIRTGAY

-537 TVTVKSGQTLA
+537 TVTAKSGQTLA

-566 NGCSEIKSGQKV
+566 NGCSEIKPGQKV

>member
-33 IATMFEVAGAG
+33 IATMFEVAGDG

-112 GVDFSDIDE
+112 GIDFSDIDE

-129 EELQL
+129 EEELQL
-134 QKEQEL
+134 QKE
-140 QLLKGQECH
+140 QECH

-160 ELPQKA
+160 EQPQ
-166 ELSQEEEHSQE
+166 
-177 VELNEDL
+177 NEDL
-184 PQEEELSQ
+184 S
-192 EEEHSQEVEL
+192 
-202 NEELPQ
+202 Q

-217 LDAELESQEGG
+217 LDAELQSQEGG
-228 QKDELPQEVNTPIS
+228 QKDELSQEVNTPIS
-242 EETVALSS
+242 EEMVALSS

-260 DIPETSEDNISQTSE
+260 DISETSEDNISQTS
-275 DDIPETSE
+275 D
-283 DDIPETSE
+283 
-291 DNISQTSEDTISK
+291 DTISK
-304 TEENGIPEEVGM
+304 TEENGIPEEVGI
-316 LISHLKENGS
+316 LISHLKENES
-326 AAEEIERVE
+326 ESEEIERVE
-335 EAKVKEEAEAPKAA
+335 EAKVKEEPEVPKAA

-358 EEKIVVSQSD
+358 EAKVVVSQSN

-373 QSEYDETLDEDE
+373 QPEYDETLDEDE
-385 AYASDRHHFVIPK
+385 AYASDHHHLVIPK
-398 YVVALVCVVFVALLG
+398 YVVALVSVVFVALLG

-458 KSVASLDDKTDA
+458 KSVASSDDKTDA
-470 ENAPVN
+470 ENVLAN

-481 NEQTDHSQL
+481 NEQTDHAQL

-517 EYLNDPRIRTGAY
+517 VYLNDPRIRTGAY

-537 TVTVKSGQTLA
+537 TVTAKSGQTLA

-566 NGCSEIKSGQKV
+566 NGCSEIKPGQKV

>member
-1 MEGRKMSKSSLSVL
+1 MEGRKMNKSSLSVL

-129 EELQL
+129 EELLL
-134 QKEQEL
+134 QKEQER
-140 QLLKGQECH
+140 H
-149 DEEVVQEEQNA
+149 DDEVVLEEQNA
-160 ELPQKA
+160 EQPQELDQNVRQSREEEQSQENLPDA
-166 ELSQEEEHSQE
+166 ELQSQENLPDAELQSQE
-177 VELNEDL
+177 NLPDAEL
-184 PQEEELSQ
+184 QSQ
-192 EEEHSQEVEL
+192 ENLPDAELQSQENLSDAEL
-202 NEELPQ
+202 QSQENNLSDAELQSQ
-208 EAKKSQESL
+208 ENNLSDAELQSQENLSDAKLQSQDDGEKNDLSQESL
-217 LDAELESQEGG
+217 LNEELTQENN
-228 QKDELPQEVNTPIS
+228 QKVEQPQEVKSPIS
-242 EETVALSS
+242 EENVALSS
-250 ELKNAEISED
+250 ELKNV
-260 DIPETSEDNISQTSE
+260 ETSADDFSE
-275 DDIPETSE
+275 T
-283 DDIPETSE
+283 
-291 DNISQTSEDTISK
+291 
-304 TEENGIPEEVGM
+304 
-316 LISHLKENGS
+316 
-326 AAEEIERVE
+326 
-335 EAKVKEEAEAPKAA
+335 
-349 EAHVEKTPA
+349 
-358 EEKIVVSQSD
+358 
-368 VENKK
+368 
-373 QSEYDETLDEDE
+373 
-385 AYASDRHHFVIPK
+385 YASDRHHLVIPK

-413 GLCWFAFIYGKMQA
+413 GLCWFAFTYGKMQA

-458 KSVASLDDKTDA
+458 KSVASSDDKTDA
-470 ENAPVN
+470 ENVLAN

-481 NEQTDHSQL
+481 NAQADHAQL
-490 AMKKKAKQDSIR
+490 AMKKKVKQDSIR

-517 EYLNDPRIRTGAY
+517 VYLNDPRIRTGAY

-537 TVTVKSGQTLA
+537 TMTAKSGQTLA

-566 NGCSEIKSGQKV
+566 NGCSEIKPGQKV

>member
-33 IATMFEVAGAG
+33 IATMFEVAGDG

-112 GVDFSDIDE
+112 GIDFSDIDE

-129 EELQL
+129 EEELQL
-134 QKEQEL
+134 QKE
-140 QLLKGQECH
+140 QECH

-160 ELPQKA
+160 EQPQKE
-166 ELSQEEEHSQE
+166 ELSQEEEQPREEEHSQE

-184 PQEEELSQ
+184 S
-192 EEEHSQEVEL
+192 
-202 NEELPQ
+202 Q

-217 LDAELESQEGG
+217 LDAELQSQEGG
-228 QKDELPQEVNTPIS
+228 QKDELSQEANTPIS

-260 DIPETSEDNISQTSE
+260 DISETSEDNISQTS
-275 DDIPETSE
+275 D
-283 DDIPETSE
+283 
-291 DNISQTSEDTISK
+291 DTISK
-304 TEENGIPEEVGM
+304 TEENGIPEEVGI
-316 LISHLKENGS
+316 LISHLKENES
-326 AAEEIERVE
+326 EAEEIERVE
-335 EAKVKEEAEAPKAA
+335 EAKVKEEAEVPKAA
-349 EAHVEKTPA
+349 EAHVEKTP
-358 EEKIVVSQSD
+358 EEAKVVVSQSN

-373 QSEYDETLDEDE
+373 QPEYDETLDEDE
-385 AYASDRHHFVIPK
+385 AYASDRHHLVIPK
-398 YVVALVCVVFVALLG
+398 YVVALVSVVFVALLG

-445 KPKPKVVAPVDTA
+445 KPKPTVVAPVDTA
-458 KSVASLDDKTDA
+458 KSVASSDDKTDA
-470 ENAPVN
+470 ENALAN

-481 NEQTDHSQL
+481 NEQTDHAQL

-517 EYLNDPRIRTGAY
+517 VYLNDPRIRTGAY

-537 TVTVKSGQTLA
+537 TVTAKSGQTLA

-566 NGCSEIKSGQKV
+566 NGCSEIKPGQKV

>member
-33 IATMFEVAGAG
+33 IATMFEVAGDG

-91 NILKEIINKPFAQFE
+91 NILKEIVNKPFAQFE

-112 GVDFSDIDE
+112 GIDFSDIDE

-129 EELQL
+129 EEELQL
-134 QKEQEL
+134 QKE
-140 QLLKGQECH
+140 QECH
-149 DEEVVQEEQNA
+149 DEEVVQEEQ
-160 ELPQKA
+160 PQKE
-166 ELSQEEEHSQE
+166 ELSQEEEQPREEEHSQE

-184 PQEEELSQ
+184 S
-192 EEEHSQEVEL
+192 
-202 NEELPQ
+202 Q

-217 LDAELESQEGG
+217 LDAELQSQEGG
-228 QKDELPQEVNTPIS
+228 QKDELSQEANTPIS

-260 DIPETSEDNISQTSE
+260 NISQTSEDNISQTS
-275 DDIPETSE
+275 D
-283 DDIPETSE
+283 
-291 DNISQTSEDTISK
+291 DTISK

-316 LISHLKENGS
+316 LISHLKENKS
-326 AAEEIERVE
+326 EAEEIERVE
-335 EAKVKEEAEAPKAA
+335 EAKVKEEAEVPKAA

-358 EEKIVVSQSD
+358 EAKVVASQSN

-373 QSEYDETLDEDE
+373 QPEYDETLDEDE
-385 AYASDRHHFVIPK
+385 AYASDRHHLVIPK
-398 YVVALVCVVFVALLG
+398 YVVALVSVVFVALLG

-458 KSVASLDDKTDA
+458 KSVASSDDKTDA
-470 ENAPVN
+470 ENVQAN

-481 NEQTDHSQL
+481 NEQTDHAQL

-517 EYLNDPRIRTGAY
+517 VYLNDPRIRTGAY

-537 TVTVKSGQTLA
+537 TVTAKSGQTLA

-566 NGCSEIKSGQKV
+566 NGCSEIKPGQKV

>member
-1 MEGRKMSKSSLSVL
+1 MSKSSLSVL

-33 IATMFEVAGAG
+33 IATMFEVAGDG

-91 NILKEIINKPFAQFE
+91 NILKEIVNKPFAQFE

-112 GVDFSDIDE
+112 GIDFSDIDE

-129 EELQL
+129 EEELQL
-134 QKEQEL
+134 QKE
-140 QLLKGQECH
+140 QECH

-160 ELPQKA
+160 EQPQ
-166 ELSQEEEHSQE
+166 
-177 VELNEDL
+177 NEDL
-184 PQEEELSQ
+184 S
-192 EEEHSQEVEL
+192 
-202 NEELPQ
+202 Q

-217 LDAELESQEGG
+217 LDAELQSQEGG
-228 QKDELPQEVNTPIS
+228 QKDELSQEANTPIS

-260 DIPETSEDNISQTSE
+260 DISETSEDNISQTS
-275 DDIPETSE
+275 D
-283 DDIPETSE
+283 
-291 DNISQTSEDTISK
+291 DTISK

-316 LISHLKENGS
+316 LISHLKENKS
-326 AAEEIERVE
+326 EAEEIERVE
-335 EAKVKEEAEAPKAA
+335 EAKVKEEAEVPKAA
-349 EAHVEKTPA
+349 EAYVEETPA
-358 EEKIVVSQSD
+358 EAKVVVSQTN

-373 QSEYDETLDEDE
+373 QPEYDETLDEDE
-385 AYASDRHHFVIPK
+385 AYASDRHHLVIPK
-398 YVVALVCVVFVALLG
+398 YVVALGSVVFVALLG

-432 EMQLKAIKPQPQP
+432 EMQLKAAIKPQPQP
-445 KPKPKVVAPVDTA
+445 KPKPTVVAPVDTA
-458 KSVASLDDKTDA
+458 KSVASSDDKTDA
-470 ENAPVN
+470 ENVQAN

-481 NEQTDHSQL
+481 NEQTDHAQL

-517 EYLNDPRIRTGAY
+517 VYLNDPRIRTGAY

-537 TVTVKSGQTLA
+537 TVTAKSGQTLA

-555 GPGMECYMQAI
+555 GSGMECYMQAI
-566 NGCSEIKSGQKV
+566 NGCSEIKPGQKV

>member
-1 MEGRKMSKSSLSVL
+1 MSKSSLSVL

-33 IATMFEVAGAG
+33 IATMFEVAGDG

-91 NILKEIINKPFAQFE
+91 NILKEIVNKPFAQFE

-112 GVDFSDIDE
+112 GIDFSDIDE

-129 EELQL
+129 EEELQL
-134 QKEQEL
+134 QKE
-140 QLLKGQECH
+140 QECH

-160 ELPQKA
+160 EQPQ
-166 ELSQEEEHSQE
+166 
-177 VELNEDL
+177 NEDL
-184 PQEEELSQ
+184 S
-192 EEEHSQEVEL
+192 
-202 NEELPQ
+202 Q

-217 LDAELESQEGG
+217 LDAELQSQEGG
-228 QKDELPQEVNTPIS
+228 QKDELSQEANTPIS

-260 DIPETSEDNISQTSE
+260 DISETSEDNISQTS
-275 DDIPETSE
+275 D
-283 DDIPETSE
+283 
-291 DNISQTSEDTISK
+291 DTISK
-304 TEENGIPEEVGM
+304 TEENAIPKEVGM
-316 LISHLKENGS
+316 LISHLKENES
-326 AAEEIERVE
+326 EAEERVE
-335 EAKVKEEAEAPKAA
+335 EAKVKEEAEVPKAA

-358 EEKIVVSQSD
+358 EEKVVVSQSN

-373 QSEYDETLDEDE
+373 LPEYDETLDEDE
-385 AYASDRHHFVIPK
+385 AHASDRHHLVIPK
-398 YVVALVCVVFVALLG
+398 YVVALVSVVFVALLG

-458 KSVASLDDKTDA
+458 KSVASSDDKTDA
-470 ENAPVN
+470 ENVLAN
-476 GAQAN
+476 GAQTN
-481 NEQTDHSQL
+481 NEQTDHAQL

-517 EYLNDPRIRTGAY
+517 VYLNDPRIRTGAY

-537 TVTVKSGQTLA
+537 TVTAKSGQTLA

-566 NGCSEIKSGQKV
+566 NGCSEIKPGQKV

>member
-33 IATMFEVAGAG
+33 IATMFEVAGDG

-112 GVDFSDIDE
+112 GIDFSDIDE

-129 EELQL
+129 EEELQL
-134 QKEQEL
+134 QKE
-140 QLLKGQECH
+140 QECH
-149 DEEVVQEEQNA
+149 DEEVVQEEQ
-160 ELPQKA
+160 PQKE
-166 ELSQEEEHSQE
+166 ELSQEEEQPREEEHSQE
-177 VELNEDL
+177 VELNEN
-184 PQEEELSQ
+184 LS
-192 EEEHSQEVEL
+192 
-202 NEELPQ
+202 Q

-217 LDAELESQEGG
+217 LDAELQSQEGG
-228 QKDELPQEVNTPIS
+228 QKDELSQEANTPIS

-260 DIPETSEDNISQTSE
+260 DISETSEDNISQTS
-275 DDIPETSE
+275 D
-283 DDIPETSE
+283 
-291 DNISQTSEDTISK
+291 DTISK

-316 LISHLKENGS
+316 LISHLKENKS
-326 AAEEIERVE
+326 EAEEIERVE
-335 EAKVKEEAEAPKAA
+335 EAKVKEEAEVPKAA

-358 EEKIVVSQSD
+358 EAKVVVSQSN

-373 QSEYDETLDEDE
+373 QPEYDETLDEDE
-385 AYASDRHHFVIPK
+385 AYASDRHHLVIPK
-398 YVVALVCVVFVALLG
+398 YVVALVSVVFVALLG

-445 KPKPKVVAPVDTA
+445 KPKPTVVAPVDTA
-458 KSVASLDDKTDA
+458 KSVASSDDKTDA
-470 ENAPVN
+470 ENVLAN

-481 NEQTDHSQL
+481 NEQTDHAQL

-517 EYLNDPRIRTGAY
+517 VYLNDPRIRTGAY

-537 TVTVKSGQTLA
+537 TVTAKSGQTLA

-566 NGCSEIKSGQKV
+566 NGCSEIKPGQKV

>member
-1 MEGRKMSKSSLSVL
+1 MSKSSLSVL

-33 IATMFEVAGAG
+33 IATMFEVAGDG

-112 GVDFSDIDE
+112 GIDFSDIDE

-129 EELQL
+129 EEELQL
-134 QKEQEL
+134 QKE
-140 QLLKGQECH
+140 QECH
-149 DEEVVQEEQNA
+149 DEEVVQEEQ
-160 ELPQKA
+160 PQK
-166 ELSQEEEHSQE
+166 
-177 VELNEDL
+177 
-184 PQEEELSQ
+184 EELSQ
-192 EEEHSQEVEL
+192 EEEQ
-202 NEELPQ
+202 P
-208 EAKKSQESL
+208 QESL
-217 LDAELESQEGG
+217 LDAELQSQEGG
-228 QKDELPQEVNTPIS
+228 KKDELSQEANTPIS

-260 DIPETSEDNISQTSE
+260 DISETSEDNISQTS
-275 DDIPETSE
+275 D
-283 DDIPETSE
+283 
-291 DNISQTSEDTISK
+291 DTISK

-316 LISHLKENGS
+316 LISHLKENES
-326 AAEEIERVE
+326 EAEEIERVE
-335 EAKVKEEAEAPKAA
+335 EAKVKEEAEVPKAA
-349 EAHVEKTPA
+349 EAYVEKTPA
-358 EEKIVVSQSD
+358 EAKVVVSQTN

-373 QSEYDETLDEDE
+373 LPEYDETLDEDE
-385 AYASDRHHFVIPK
+385 AHASDRHHLVIPK
-398 YVVALVCVVFVALLG
+398 YVVALVSVVFVALLG

-458 KSVASLDDKTDA
+458 KSVASSDDKTDA
-470 ENAPVN
+470 ENALAN

-481 NEQTDHSQL
+481 NEQTDHAQL

-517 EYLNDPRIRTGAY
+517 VYLNDPRIRTGAY
-530 RIVGVEK
+530 RIMGVEK
-537 TVTVKSGQTLA
+537 TVTAKSGQTLA

-566 NGCSEIKSGQKV
+566 NGCSEIKPGQKV

>member
-1 MEGRKMSKSSLSVL
+1 MSKSSLSVL

-33 IATMFEVAGAG
+33 IATMFEVAGDG

-91 NILKEIINKPFAQFE
+91 NILKEIVNKPFAQFE

-112 GVDFSDIDE
+112 GIDFSDIDE

-129 EELQL
+129 EEELQL
-134 QKEQEL
+134 QNE
-140 QLLKGQECH
+140 QECH
-149 DEEVVQEEQNA
+149 DEEVVQEEQ
-160 ELPQKA
+160 PR
-166 ELSQEEEHSQE
+166 EEEHSQE

-184 PQEEELSQ
+184 S
-192 EEEHSQEVEL
+192 
-202 NEELPQ
+202 Q
-208 EAKKSQESL
+208 EAKKSQENL
-217 LDAELESQEGG
+217 LDAELQSQEGG
-228 QKDELPQEVNTPIS
+228 QKDELSQEANTPIS

-260 DIPETSEDNISQTSE
+260 NISVTSEDNISQTS
-275 DDIPETSE
+275 D
-283 DDIPETSE
+283 
-291 DNISQTSEDTISK
+291 DTISK

-316 LISHLKENGS
+316 LISHLKENKS
-326 AAEEIERVE
+326 EAEEIERVE
-335 EAKVKEEAEAPKAA
+335 EAKVKEEAEVPKAA

-358 EEKIVVSQSD
+358 EAKVVVSQSN

-373 QSEYDETLDEDE
+373 QPEYDETLDEDE
-385 AYASDRHHFVIPK
+385 AYASDRHHLVIPK
-398 YVVALVCVVFVALLG
+398 YVVALVSVVFIALLG

-458 KSVASLDDKTDA
+458 KSVASSDDKTDA
-470 ENAPVN
+470 ENVQAN

-481 NEQTDHSQL
+481 NEQTDHAQL

-517 EYLNDPRIRTGAY
+517 VYLNDPRIRTGAY

-537 TVTVKSGQTLA
+537 TVTAKSGQTLA

-566 NGCSEIKSGQKV
+566 NGCSEIKPGQKV

>member
-1 MEGRKMSKSSLSVL
+1 MSKSSLSVL

-33 IATMFEVAGAG
+33 IATMFEVAGDG

-112 GVDFSDIDE
+112 GIDFSDIDE

-129 EELQL
+129 EEELLL
-134 QKEQEL
+134 QKE
-140 QLLKGQECH
+140 QECH
-149 DEEVVQEEQNA
+149 DEEGGQEEQNA
-160 ELPQKA
+160 EQPQKE
-166 ELSQEEEHSQE
+166 ELSQEEEQPREEEHSQE

-184 PQEEELSQ
+184 S
-192 EEEHSQEVEL
+192 
-202 NEELPQ
+202 Q

-217 LDAELESQEGG
+217 LDAELQSQEGG
-228 QKDELPQEVNTPIS
+228 QKDELSQEANTPIS
-242 EETVALSS
+242 EKTVALSS

-260 DIPETSEDNISQTSE
+260 DISETSEDNISQTS
-275 DDIPETSE
+275 D
-283 DDIPETSE
+283 
-291 DNISQTSEDTISK
+291 DTISK
-304 TEENGIPEEVGM
+304 TEENGIPEEVGI
-316 LISHLKENGS
+316 LISHLKENES
-326 AAEEIERVE
+326 EAEEIERVE
-335 EAKVKEEAEAPKAA
+335 EAKVKEEAEVPKAA
-349 EAHVEKTPA
+349 EAHVEKTP
-358 EEKIVVSQSD
+358 EEAKVVVSQSN

-373 QSEYDETLDEDE
+373 QPEYDETLDEDE
-385 AYASDRHHFVIPK
+385 AYASDHHHLVIPK
-398 YVVALVCVVFVALLG
+398 YVVALVSVVFVALLG

-445 KPKPKVVAPVDTA
+445 KPKPTVVAPVDTA
-458 KSVASLDDKTDA
+458 KSVASSDDKTDA
-470 ENAPVN
+470 ENALAN

-481 NEQTDHSQL
+481 NEQTDHAQL

-517 EYLNDPRIRTGAY
+517 VYLNDPRIRTGAY

-537 TVTVKSGQTLA
+537 TVTAKSGQTLA

-566 NGCSEIKSGQKV
+566 NGCSEIKPGQKV

>member
-1 MEGRKMSKSSLSVL
+1 MEGRKMNKSSLSVL

-91 NILKEIINKPFAQFE
+91 NIMKEVINKPFAQFE

-129 EELQL
+129 EEELRL
-134 QKEQEL
+134 QKE
-140 QLLKGQECH
+140 QECH

-160 ELPQKA
+160 EQPQK
-166 ELSQEEEHSQE
+166 
-177 VELNEDL
+177 
-184 PQEEELSQ
+184 EELSQ

-202 NEELPQ
+202 NENLSQ

-217 LDAELESQEGG
+217 LNAELQSQEGG
-228 QKDELPQEVNTPIS
+228 QKDELSQEVNTPIS

-260 DIPETSEDNISQTSE
+260 DISETSEDNISQTS
-275 DDIPETSE
+275 D
-283 DDIPETSE
+283 
-291 DNISQTSEDTISK
+291 DTISK

-316 LISHLKENGS
+316 LISHLKKNES
-326 AAEEIERVE
+326 EAEKIERVE
-335 EAKVKEEAEAPKAA
+335 EAKVKEEAEVPKAA

-358 EEKIVVSQSD
+358 EAKVVVSQSN

-373 QSEYDETLDEDE
+373 QPEYDETLDEDE
-385 AYASDRHHFVIPK
+385 AYASDHHHLVIPK
-398 YVVALVCVVFVALLG
+398 YVVALVSVVFVALLG

-445 KPKPKVVAPVDTA
+445 KPKPTVVAPVDTA
-458 KSVASLDDKTDA
+458 KSVASSDDKTDA
-470 ENAPVN
+470 ENVLAN

-481 NEQTDHSQL
+481 NEQTDHAQL

-517 EYLNDPRIRTGAY
+517 VYLNDPRIRTGAY

-537 TVTVKSGQTLA
+537 TVTAKSGQTLA

-566 NGCSEIKSGQKV
+566 NGCSEIKPGQKV

>member
-1 MEGRKMSKSSLSVL
+1 MSKSSLSVL

-33 IATMFEVAGAG
+33 IATMFEVAGDG

-112 GVDFSDIDE
+112 GIDFSDIDE

-129 EELQL
+129 EEELQL
-134 QKEQEL
+134 QKE
-140 QLLKGQECH
+140 QECH

-160 ELPQKA
+160 EQPQKE
-166 ELSQEEEHSQE
+166 ELSQEEEQPREEEHSQE
-177 VELNEDL
+177 VELNEN
-184 PQEEELSQ
+184 LS
-192 EEEHSQEVEL
+192 
-202 NEELPQ
+202 Q

-217 LDAELESQEGG
+217 LDAELQSQEGG
-228 QKDELPQEVNTPIS
+228 QKDELSQEVNTPIS

-260 DIPETSEDNISQTSE
+260 DISETSEDNISQTS
-275 DDIPETSE
+275 D
-283 DDIPETSE
+283 
-291 DNISQTSEDTISK
+291 DTISK

-316 LISHLKENGS
+316 LISHLKKNES
-326 AAEEIERVE
+326 EAEEIERVE
-335 EAKVKEEAEAPKAA
+335 EAKVKEEAEVPKAA
-349 EAHVEKTPA
+349 EVHFEKTP
-358 EEKIVVSQSD
+358 EEAKVVVSQSN

-373 QSEYDETLDEDE
+373 QPEYDETLDEDE
-385 AYASDRHHFVIPK
+385 AYASDHHHLVIPK
-398 YVVALVCVVFVALLG
+398 YVVALVSVVFVALLG

-445 KPKPKVVAPVDTA
+445 KPKPTVVAPVDTA
-458 KSVASLDDKTDA
+458 KSVASSDDKTDA
-470 ENAPVN
+470 ENALAN

-481 NEQTDHSQL
+481 NEQTDHAQL

-517 EYLNDPRIRTGAY
+517 VYLNDPRIRTGAY

-537 TVTVKSGQTLA
+537 TVTAKSGQTLA

-566 NGCSEIKSGQKV
+566 NGCSEIKPGQKV